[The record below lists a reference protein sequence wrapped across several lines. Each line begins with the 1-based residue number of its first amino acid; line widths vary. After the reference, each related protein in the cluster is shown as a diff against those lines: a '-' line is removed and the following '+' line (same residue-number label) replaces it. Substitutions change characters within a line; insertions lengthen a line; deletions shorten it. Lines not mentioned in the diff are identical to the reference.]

1 MEYGARERSFVELR
15 EECLGVRVLES
26 QADIPRSPKREVAA
40 DPAVRS
46 RDRSEWL
53 GDVLR
58 MHVDTPR
65 FASEF
70 PESDNS
76 DSAN

>member
-40 DPAVRS
+40 DPES
-46 RDRSEWL
+46 GSE
-53 GDVLR
+53 R
-58 MHVDTPR
+58 MARRR
-65 FASEF
+65 FADARGYTAICIRI
-70 PESDNS
+70 PGIR
-76 DSAN
+76 